1 MRWRPKYA
9 VPANGA
15 RATTITKGDRMTPT
29 PTGWV
34 IPTAIGRDLVLERV
48 LPGSI
53 DDAWASI
60 TDSDRLARWFC
71 TWTGEPRVE
80 ATLELTLVA
89 EEGDATSQAEVLEF
103 GLRPAS
109 ACNGADQKDVGHGRF
124 VGAAGPFRIDHRRGE
139 RNRCCNRAPA
149 RRTGRAVQIADLD
162 LAGAQAVAAETR
174 GEAWQLDLSDPT
186 ALSGI
191 QLEVDILVNNAGVQR
206 VSPSRTWIRTCSTG
220 C

>member
-1 MRWRPKYA
+1 
-9 VPANGA
+9 
-15 RATTITKGDRMTPT
+15 MTPT

-60 TDSDRLARWFC
+60 THSDRLACWFC

-89 EEGDATSQAEVLEF
+89 EVGDATSQAEVLEF
-103 GLRPAS
+103 GLRPPLVPAT
-109 ACNGADQKDVGHGRF
+109 ALIRKDVGHGRF
-124 VGAAGPFRIDHRRGE
+124 VRAAGPFRIDHRRGE

-149 RRTGRAVQIADLD
+149 RRTGRRGAD
-162 LAGAQAVAAETR
+162 R
-174 GEAWQLDLSDPT
+174 
-186 ALSGI
+186 
-191 QLEVDILVNNAGVQR
+191 
-206 VSPSRTWIRTCSTG
+206 
-220 C
+220 